1 MSIDLSLERIRR
13 LVSHLPPYTRPTCH
27 IAGTNGKGS
36 VSALLSSIFS
46 ASSYS
51 VGRFNS
57 PHLVSVH
64 DCIALNGEPVSS
76 SVYAA
81 ARRRVEEADKEHAT
95 GCSSFELL
103 TLTALQVFEQAGV
116 DIVVLE
122 VGMGGRLD
130 ATNVVPDEYV
140 LVSALT
146 AVDLDHQAFLGS
158 TVREIA
164 REKAAIARPH
174 KPFVLGPQNP
184 SHSEVVEQ
192 VVRET
197 IERVEGKL
205 FPVVPPTKRDWAAT
219 LDGRDHYPRTLTA
232 SAFPADG
239 PPPFAQPVTFALPG
253 LKDSDVVNV
262 LLPLQGEHQ
271 QGNLGTAITII
282 SALLQCPSYKL
293 DFPLRI
299 TAATV
304 SQGIQS
310 TRWPGRLSFHTVT
323 PPRPVS
329 SAPGQ
334 PLLVL
339 ADGAHNAASA
349 ATLAAFLD
357 EVLEGVTRLPDN
369 NYSDAPAPHSRHRTL
384 TLTYLLA
391 LSHSPPKTPAQTLA
405 PLFVHARAVR
415 DPHVRLVTRVGLLG
429 FSPPQGMPWVKPVPS
444 AQVREAARGL
454 LPDVEIWT
462 ADDRAAGG
470 EEQLGSALAWAA
482 ERQRADAEA
491 GDAGEGEGVVVIAG
505 SLYLVADFYRML
517 QRQEVTEA

>member
-13 LVSHLPPYTRPTCH
+13 LLSHLPPYTRPTCH

-64 DCIALNGEPVSS
+64 DCIALNGEPVSPS
-76 SVYAA
+76 MYAVM
-81 ARRRVEEADKEHAT
+81 RRRVEEADREHAT

-103 TLTALQVFEQAGV
+103 TLTALQVFEQASV

-130 ATNVVPDEYV
+130 ATNVVPDECV
-140 LVSALT
+140 LISALT
-146 AVDLDHQAFLGS
+146 AVDLDHQAFLGN

-164 REKAAIARPH
+164 QEKAAIAKPH
-174 KPFVLGPQNP
+174 KPFVFGPQNP
-184 SHSEVVEQ
+184 SHSKVVKQ
-192 VVRET
+192 VVRERV
-197 IERVEGKL
+197 ERVQGKL
-205 FPVVPPTKRDWAAT
+205 FPVILPTKRGCAAT
-219 LDGRDHYPRTLTA
+219 LDGHDHFPR
-232 SAFPADG
+232 
-239 PPPFAQPVTFALPG
+239 
-253 LKDSDVVNV
+253 LKDADVVNV

-271 QGNLGTAITII
+271 LANLGTAITVV
-282 SALLQCPSYKL
+282 SALLQGTPHEL
-293 DFPLRI
+293 EFPLKI

-323 PPRPVS
+323 PPHPTT
-329 SAPGQ
+329 SAPDQ
-334 PLLVL
+334 RLLVL

-357 EVLEGVTRLPDN
+357 EVLEGVTRPLDN
-369 NYSDAPAPHSRHRTL
+369 ENDAPAPRGRTL

-391 LSHSPPKTPAQTLA
+391 LSHSPPKTPAQTLT
-405 PLFVHARAVR
+405 PLLAHARDVP
-415 DPHVRLVTRVGLLG
+415 DPRVRLVTRVGLLE
-429 FSPPQGMPWVKPVPS
+429 FSPPEGMPWVRPVPP
-444 AQVREAARGL
+444 ATIRDAVRGL
-454 LPDVEIWT
+454 LPDAEIWT
-462 ADDRAAGG
+462 ADDPEASG

-482 ERQRADAEA
+482 GRQRADAGA
-491 GDAGEGEGVVVIAG
+491 GGRVEGEGVVVIAG

-517 QRQEVTEA
+517 QRQKMTEV